1 MKIHSFL
8 CEELVVLVST
18 SVIVVSNIS
27 IVESFVAEINFL
39 VPRKPLNDKSQ
50 SFNFAEAAEATRKL
64 IFSLLLYATPL
75 ILQISLSNS
84 LPLPEDRFIKLSLEH
99 ISFIVI
105 FLLAIQKDYPK
116 AKFAIKKA
124 DLVIDLILD
133 QLSEDDKKLIMEND
147 ND

>member
-1 MKIHSFL
+1 MKDSF
-8 CEELVVLVST
+8 
-18 SVIVVSNIS
+18 
-27 IVESFVAEINFL
+27 
-39 VPRKPLNDKSQ
+39 
-50 SFNFAEAAEATRKL
+50 
-64 IFSLLLYATPL
+64 
-75 ILQISLSNS
+75 
-84 LPLPEDRFIKLSLEH
+84 PLPEDRFIKLSLEH

-147 ND
+147 DE

>member
-1 MKIHSFL
+1 MKDL
-8 CEELVVLVST
+8 
-18 SVIVVSNIS
+18 
-27 IVESFVAEINFL
+27 
-39 VPRKPLNDKSQ
+39 
-50 SFNFAEAAEATRKL
+50 
-64 IFSLLLYATPL
+64 
-75 ILQISLSNS
+75 

-147 ND
+147 DD

>member
-1 MKIHSFL
+1 
-8 CEELVVLVST
+8 
-18 SVIVVSNIS
+18 
-27 IVESFVAEINFL
+27 
-39 VPRKPLNDKSQ
+39 
-50 SFNFAEAAEATRKL
+50 
-64 IFSLLLYATPL
+64 
-75 ILQISLSNS
+75 
-84 LPLPEDRFIKLSLEH
+84 LEH

-147 ND
+147 DD

>member
-1 MKIHSFL
+1 MKDL
-8 CEELVVLVST
+8 
-18 SVIVVSNIS
+18 
-27 IVESFVAEINFL
+27 
-39 VPRKPLNDKSQ
+39 
-50 SFNFAEAAEATRKL
+50 
-64 IFSLLLYATPL
+64 
-75 ILQISLSNS
+75 

-147 ND
+147 NE

>member
-1 MKIHSFL
+1 MKDSF
-8 CEELVVLVST
+8 
-18 SVIVVSNIS
+18 
-27 IVESFVAEINFL
+27 
-39 VPRKPLNDKSQ
+39 
-50 SFNFAEAAEATRKL
+50 
-64 IFSLLLYATPL
+64 
-75 ILQISLSNS
+75 
-84 LPLPEDRFIKLSLEH
+84 PLPEDRFIKLSLEH

-147 ND
+147 NE

>member
-1 MKIHSFL
+1 MK
-8 CEELVVLVST
+8 
-18 SVIVVSNIS
+18 
-27 IVESFVAEINFL
+27 
-39 VPRKPLNDKSQ
+39 D
-50 SFNFAEAAEATRKL
+50 
-64 IFSLLLYATPL
+64 
-75 ILQISLSNS
+75 S
-84 LPLPEDRFIKLSLEH
+84 LPLLEDRFIKLSLEH

-147 ND
+147 DE

>member
-1 MKIHSFL
+1 MKDL
-8 CEELVVLVST
+8 
-18 SVIVVSNIS
+18 
-27 IVESFVAEINFL
+27 
-39 VPRKPLNDKSQ
+39 
-50 SFNFAEAAEATRKL
+50 
-64 IFSLLLYATPL
+64 
-75 ILQISLSNS
+75 

-147 ND
+147 DE

>member
-1 MKIHSFL
+1 MK
-8 CEELVVLVST
+8 
-18 SVIVVSNIS
+18 
-27 IVESFVAEINFL
+27 
-39 VPRKPLNDKSQ
+39 D
-50 SFNFAEAAEATRKL
+50 
-64 IFSLLLYATPL
+64 
-75 ILQISLSNS
+75 S

-133 QLSEDDKKLIMEND
+133 QLSEDDKKLNMENE
-147 ND
+147 NE

>member
-1 MKIHSFL
+1 MK
-8 CEELVVLVST
+8 
-18 SVIVVSNIS
+18 
-27 IVESFVAEINFL
+27 
-39 VPRKPLNDKSQ
+39 D
-50 SFNFAEAAEATRKL
+50 
-64 IFSLLLYATPL
+64 
-75 ILQISLSNS
+75 S

-133 QLSEDDKKLIMEND
+133 QLSEDDKKLIMENENEWYKLD
-147 ND
+147 

>member
-1 MKIHSFL
+1 MK
-8 CEELVVLVST
+8 
-18 SVIVVSNIS
+18 
-27 IVESFVAEINFL
+27 
-39 VPRKPLNDKSQ
+39 D
-50 SFNFAEAAEATRKL
+50 
-64 IFSLLLYATPL
+64 
-75 ILQISLSNS
+75 S
-84 LPLPEDRFIKLSLEH
+84 LPLPEDMFIKLSLEH

-147 ND
+147 NE